1 MSATFIADLFALFVN
16 SSTYLSISHRIYNF
30 EGENMNKLIILT
42 ISFDVQWLECQKT
55 GSRYP
60 VCRFFGLLL
69 CATIYEL
76 TVLFIII
83 MEEEV

>member
-16 SSTYLSISHRIYNF
+16 FSTYLSISHRIYNF

-55 GSRYP
+55 GSVGIPSAGFLAYCY
-60 VCRFFGLLL
+60 VQLS
-69 CATIYEL
+69 
-76 TVLFIII
+76 
-83 MEEEV
+83 MN